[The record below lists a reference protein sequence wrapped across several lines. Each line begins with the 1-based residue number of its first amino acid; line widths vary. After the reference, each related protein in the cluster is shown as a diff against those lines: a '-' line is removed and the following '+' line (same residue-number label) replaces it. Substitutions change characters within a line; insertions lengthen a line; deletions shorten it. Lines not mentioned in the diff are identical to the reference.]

1 MAQEKFA
8 HYMFSTMSKD
18 HLSHSQ
24 NTTTF
29 RVPYDL
35 RCWILRT
42 GMFLNHVMLHII
54 IQMKT
59 NVKYLDLKCLVM
71 IIFRVS

>member
-29 RVPYDL
+29 QAL
-35 RCWILRT
+35 
-42 GMFLNHVMLHII
+42 
-54 IQMKT
+54 
-59 NVKYLDLKCLVM
+59 
-71 IIFRVS
+71 